1 MKIAL
6 FVKEELQETDIAT
19 YIISKIS
26 EHNFDIDQ
34 ENPDFVLFVGGDGT
48 FLRAVNEYIEQIDSI
63 KFVGINEG
71 SLGFY
76 TDYVIDEL
84 DLLLDSLEYGEYNV
98 KHSRLLA
105 TNIAGQDI
113 LAVNEIRIENP
124 FHTLICKVSINDVYL
139 ETFRGNGLCVC
150 SSNGST
156 AYNKSLGGSVVA
168 MDGNTMQLT
177 EIASINNRVYQSLN
191 SSLVV
196 DENSYITLEGDF
208 KEAVFG
214 YDHLTTRGD
223 TNMISI
229 SLSNHQVSFI
239 YKKDRTFIDKVRESL
254 IKQ

>member
-34 ENPDFVLFVGGDGT
+34 DHPDYVLFVGGDGT
-48 FLRAVNEYIEQIDSI
+48 FLRAVNEYIDQIDDI
-63 KFVGINEG
+63 QFVGINEG
-71 SLGFY
+71 TLGFY
-76 TDYVIDEL
+76 TDFVIDEL
-84 DLLLDSLEYGEYNV
+84 DTLLDDLELGEYNV
-98 KHSRLLA
+98 KHSRLLK
-105 TNIAGQDI
+105 TNIAGQDV
-113 LAVNEIRIENP
+113 LAVNEIRVENP
-124 FHTLICKVSINDVYL
+124 FHTLICKVSINGVYL

-168 MDGNTMQLT
+168 MDANTMQLT
-177 EIASINNRVYQSLN
+177 EIASINNRVYRSLN
-191 SSLVV
+191 SSIVL
-196 DENSYITLEGDF
+196 DANSHISLEGEF

-214 YDHLTTRGD
+214 YDYLTTRGD
-223 TNMISI
+223 TQSI
-229 SLSNHQVSFI
+229 DIKLSNKTVTFI

-254 IKQ
+254 IK

>member
-34 ENPDFVLFVGGDGT
+34 DHPDYVLFVGGDGT
-48 FLRAVNEYIEQIDSI
+48 FLRAVNEYIDQIDDI
-63 KFVGINEG
+63 QFVGINEG
-71 SLGFY
+71 TLGFY
-76 TDYVIDEL
+76 TDFVIDEL
-84 DLLLDSLEYGEYNV
+84 DALLDDLELGEYNV
-98 KHSRLLA
+98 KHSRLLE

-113 LAVNEIRIENP
+113 LAVNEIRVENP
-124 FHTLICKVSINDVYL
+124 FHTLICKVSINGVYL

-168 MDGNTMQLT
+168 MDANTMQLT
-177 EIASINNRVYQSLN
+177 EIASINNRVYRSLN
-191 SSLVV
+191 SSIVL
-196 DENSYITLEGDF
+196 DANAHISFEGEF

-214 YDHLTTRGD
+214 YDYLTTRGD
-223 TNMISI
+223 TNKIDI
-229 SLSNHQVSFI
+229 KLSSKSVTFI
-239 YKKDRTFIDKVRESL
+239 YKKNRTFIDKVRESL
-254 IKQ
+254 IK

>member
-34 ENPDFVLFVGGDGT
+34 DHPDFVLFVGGDGT
-48 FLRAVNEYIEQIDSI
+48 FLRAVNEYIDQVDDIQ
-63 KFVGINEG
+63 FVGINEG
-71 SLGFY
+71 TLGFY
-76 TDYVIDEL
+76 TDFVIDEL
-84 DLLLDSLEYGEYNV
+84 DALLDDLELGEYNV
-98 KHSRLLA
+98 RHSRLLE

-113 LAVNEIRIENP
+113 LAVNEIRVENP
-124 FHTLICKVSINDVYL
+124 FHTLICKVSINGVYL

-168 MDGNTMQLT
+168 MDANTMQLT
-177 EIASINNRVYQSLN
+177 EIASINNRVYRSLN
-191 SSLVV
+191 SSIVL
-196 DENSYITLEGDF
+196 DANSHISLEGEF

-214 YDHLTTRGD
+214 YDYLTTRGD
-223 TNMISI
+223 TNKIDI
-229 SLSNHQVSFI
+229 KLSSKSVTFI
-239 YKKDRTFIDKVRESL
+239 YKKNRTFIDKVRESL
-254 IKQ
+254 IK